1 MISSMPI
8 YDYRCDHCGHAFS
21 VVLSFADKAV
31 EVCPSCGKR
40 PRKLLVAPAVV
51 FKGSGWYK
59 TDSRTAPK
67 SEGESAPAPKTE
79 TKTETKA
86 GSSSSASAGDAA
98 PAAPPKAAPAA
109 PAKSEAAS

>member
-1 MISSMPI
+1 MISSVPI

-59 TDSRTAPK
+59 TDSRSAPK
-67 SEGESAPAPKTE
+67 SEGEGAPAAKAAAKTE
-79 TKTETKA
+79 GA
-86 GSSSSASAGDAA
+86 GGATPAADTA
-98 PAAPPKAAPAA
+98 PAAPATAPAKA

>member
-1 MISSMPI
+1 MPI

-21 VVLSFADKAV
+21 VVLSFTDKAV

-59 TDSRTAPK
+59 TDSRSAPK
-67 SEGESAPAPKTE
+67 SEGGSAPASKPE
-79 TKTETKA
+79 TAKE
-86 GSSSSASAGDAA
+86 GSGTSSAGGDA
-98 PAAPPKAAPAA
+98 PAAAPKSAPAA
-109 PAKSEAAS
+109 PAKSEATS